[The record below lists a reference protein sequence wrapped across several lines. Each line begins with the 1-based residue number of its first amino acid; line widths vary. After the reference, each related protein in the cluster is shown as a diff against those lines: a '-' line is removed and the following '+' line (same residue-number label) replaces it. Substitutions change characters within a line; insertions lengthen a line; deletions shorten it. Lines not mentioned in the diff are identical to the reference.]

1 VTSQMR
7 VQMAGE
13 RAGWLSQCRY
23 GHDGFCLAK
32 KASSATSQSLRAVAG
47 DCVSNETARAE

>member
-1 VTSQMR
+1 MTSQMR